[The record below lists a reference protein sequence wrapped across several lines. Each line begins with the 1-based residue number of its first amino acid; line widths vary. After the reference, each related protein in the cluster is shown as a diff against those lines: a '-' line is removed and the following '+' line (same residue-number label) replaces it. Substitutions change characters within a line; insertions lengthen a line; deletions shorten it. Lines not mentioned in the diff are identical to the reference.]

1 MDQRYEEI
9 QKTFGEIAKNATL
22 WWVDKRPHGWDEKR
36 HLENPGVNCSNAKEL
51 DIAISVARL
60 VTLSGVTTELPKITV
75 NVEVA
80 GDTDNYDEISKA
92 VAGDGQ

>member
-1 MDQRYEEI
+1 MMDQRYEEI

-51 DIAISVARL
+51 DIALCVARL
-60 VTLSGVTTELPKITV
+60 VTLSGVTTELPKVTV
-75 NVEVA
+75 NVEVSA
-80 GDTDNYDEISKA
+80 IDMDGNEVSS
-92 VAGDGQ
+92 GDGQ